1 NTLLRT
7 ARIITVVSTNDHFT
21 IRSKDKEMAED
32 TSTLDPTYCQ
42 YTIARAVDNLTQT
55 SATAFMSCS
64 YYYDLTA
71 STPHLKP
78 STLQTSACKV
88 QACATLFSQFVQ
100 YTGDC
105 TILNDDTGAQVNI
118 STLAGV
124 CSSTPT
130 TTLSSSSSSPSSNPS
145 GTSTPN
151 TTAAASASKS
161 SSSTTTIAIAVS
173 VLVLVV
179 AFAIY
184 ARKRKRRQ
192 TKQDDYGTTNLTH
205 GPSSLETSWFALNDA
220 SEASSMQAQLAHLDM
235 FRIPAADVKMK
246 KPLAEGAYGQVW
258 LGEYNHQVVAV
269 KKLLPNKCSA
279 DELLKFIAEIVLLS
293 KIDCPYVVQFCGA
306 AWTRPTDILMV
317 TEYME
322 NGDLRHVL
330 EKKTLSW
337 HLKLQC
343 AKNIAEALVYL
354 HCMEPRVI
362 HRDLKSR
369 NVLLDGEFRAKLTDF
384 GISRE
389 MDDTTMTA
397 GIGTYR
403 WMAPEVLQD
412 GHYTEAADI
421 FSFGVILA
429 ELDTEILPYSDLRNE
444 RGNPITDT
452 AIMAKVLAGE
462 LIPSFTPSCPEW
474 YVQIATECLALDPAK
489 RPAATMLAF
498 QLKRCLI
505 REFSQSTPGH

>member
-1 NTLLRT
+1 
-7 ARIITVVSTNDHFT
+7 
-21 IRSKDKEMAED
+21 MAED

-64 YYYDLTA
+64 YYDDLTA

-337 HLKLQC
+337 HLKL
-343 AKNIAEALVYL
+343 
-354 HCMEPRVI
+354 H
-362 HRDLKSR
+362 
-369 NVLLDGEFRAKLTDF
+369 
-384 GISRE
+384 
-389 MDDTTMTA
+389 
-397 GIGTYR
+397 
-403 WMAPEVLQD
+403 
-412 GHYTEAADI
+412 
-421 FSFGVILA
+421 FGVILA